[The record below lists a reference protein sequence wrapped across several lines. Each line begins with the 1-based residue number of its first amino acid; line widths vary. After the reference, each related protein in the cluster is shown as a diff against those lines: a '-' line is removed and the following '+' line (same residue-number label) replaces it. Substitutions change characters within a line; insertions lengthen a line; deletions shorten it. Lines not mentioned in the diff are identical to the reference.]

1 MLVEDTA
8 LLDQR
13 QRTLLIMPRQPAV
26 SFKFTVS
33 LVIAKSQR
41 YWEVQQKLQNWIQV
55 DAVHTMVLCQRW
67 GTPTSEDTPYFIRR
81 YKANLLNLCLRGDIV
96 FIRMSRNKSAPFSG
110 GRHYLYLPRLFAV
123 QMSLKT
129 VWSKS
134 WYEKCRNAMNYL
146 LKQ

>member
-8 LLDQR
+8 PLDQK
-13 QRTLLIMPRQPAV
+13 QRALPRMPLQPAV
-26 SFKFTVS
+26 SFKFTLFPLS
-33 LVIAKSQR
+33 LPSPT
-41 YWEVQQKLQNWIQV
+41 WEFQQKLQNWIQV

-67 GTPTSEDTPYFIRR
+67 GTPTSEDTPYFIRH

-110 GRHYLYLPRLFAV
+110 GRHYLYLPRLLAV

-146 LKQ
+146 LK